1 MGKLQQQW
9 EQEVTEQR
17 QVVAPR
23 TNFCQAGEKYLLRT
37 SGAEAKAVG
46 KGVLWLPQWHP
57 LPTVCQP
64 TPLLH
69 FLPQPST
76 SLVVFFKEAAAV
88 GGVDNFSD

>member
-1 MGKLQQQW
+1 MQQEQQQQW

-37 SGAEAKAVG
+37 SGAEAKAVA

-64 TPLLH
+64 TPSPP
-69 FLPQPST
+69 PQPPF
-76 SLVVFFKEAAAV
+76 LLLVFFKEAAAV